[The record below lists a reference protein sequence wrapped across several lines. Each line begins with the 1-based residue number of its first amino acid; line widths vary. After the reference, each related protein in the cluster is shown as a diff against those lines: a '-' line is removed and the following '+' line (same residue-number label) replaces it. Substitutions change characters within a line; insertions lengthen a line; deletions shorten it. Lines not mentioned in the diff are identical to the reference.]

1 MMRYRSASDS
11 CNSLSITVNL
21 ILALFSGD
29 DTYPGDLTSFGTNI
43 LNKTNINGIGSID
56 CLLLAGSDGQGK
68 LYQAKLESCQTPQPT
83 ICRKNIGN
91 FANCQ
96 VFLNAFPDYFKML
109 FQWRALATSPC
120 FPLVGQSIL
129 PGAQRE
135 ILPLRTL

>member
-43 LNKTNINGIGSID
+43 LNKTNINGIGSTD
-56 CLLLAGSDGQGK
+56 CLLMTGSDGQGK
-68 LYQAKLESCQTPQPT
+68 LYQAKLASCPSLQPT

-91 FANCQ
+91 CGNCK
-96 VFLNAFPDYFKML
+96 VFLNAIPDNVKML

-120 FPLVGQSIL
+120 FPLVG
-129 PGAQRE
+129 
-135 ILPLRTL
+135 